1 MAIGIP
7 LRASSYGTWP
17 ARAAY
22 FEQLREKVAETPG
35 VITAA
40 ISTDATPPRNG
51 WIMGFEVL
59 GKPMAPGAGALFDS
73 SGSEIGSVNLISPEY
88 FAALRIPVLQGRI
101 WSDAENNKGAHVAV
115 INRTLAQRY
124 FPNGDAIG
132 HSLRSARSRRQSRHS
147 AVAAKYR
154 SYLVPDCW
162 HRRGRPQ

>member
-1 MAIGIP
+1 MLITSQVALTLLLLAAAGSAMKGFAQLIHQPLGYDPHNVMAIGIP

-73 SGSEIGSVNLISPEY
+73 SGSEIGSVNLIPEY
-88 FAALRIPVLQGRI
+88 FAACIPCCRTDL
-101 WSDAENNKGAHVAV
+101 SDAENKGARV
-115 INRTLAQRY
+115 INRTLAQRS
-124 FPNGDAIG
+124 FRMAMPLG
-132 HSLRSARSRRQSRHS
+132 LR
-147 AVAAKYR
+147 
-154 SYLVPDCW
+154 
-162 HRRGRPQ
+162 